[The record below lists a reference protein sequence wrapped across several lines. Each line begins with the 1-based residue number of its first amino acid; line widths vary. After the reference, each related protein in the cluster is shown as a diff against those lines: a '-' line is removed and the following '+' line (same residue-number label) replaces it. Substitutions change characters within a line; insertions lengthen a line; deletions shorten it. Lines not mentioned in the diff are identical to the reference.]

1 METDKMIEK
10 LQNVANTLE
19 GVEVAGHSNRKR
31 LVIAVELLM
40 QLAKEL
46 QEAKSEVKAGGET
59 TEAE

>member
-1 METDKMIEK
+1 MENDKMIEK

-46 QEAKSEVKAGGET
+46 QEAKSEVKADGEI
-59 TEAE
+59 TEA